1 MVVGEAMIVAGIGS
15 RKGVSE
21 QQVLDAISATLS
33 EYRVELSQL
42 SALATARLKQHE
54 AAIFSAGR
62 KLGFEVM
69 IVGDAELAEAGKR
82 TSSHSDLSLT
92 LTGAPS
98 VSEAAALA
106 AAGQGARLLGPR
118 HVLGS
123 VTCAIAQGGDAS

>member
-1 MVVGEAMIVAGIGS
+1 MVVGEAMIIAGIGS

-21 QQVLDAISATLS
+21 QQVLDAISATLA
-33 EYRVELSQL
+33 EYQIKASQL
-42 SALATARLKQHE
+42 DAIATARLKQHE

-62 KLGFEVM
+62 KLGLEVM
-69 IVGDAELAEAGKR
+69 IVGDAELAEAGKK

-118 HVLGS
+118 RVLDS
-123 VTCAIAQGGDAS
+123 VTCAIAQSGEAS

>member
-1 MVVGEAMIVAGIGS
+1 MIVAGIGS

-33 EYRVELSQL
+33 EYQIKASQL
-42 SALATARLKQHE
+42 DAIATARLKQHE

-62 KLGFEVM
+62 KLGLEVM
-69 IVGDAELAEAGKR
+69 IIGDAELAEAGKKAP
-82 TSSHSDLSLT
+82 SHSDLSLT

-106 AAGQGARLLGPR
+106 AAGENARLLGPR
-118 HVLGS
+118 RVLDS
-123 VTCAIAQGGDAS
+123 VTCAIAQSGEAS